1 MRPKGNYSIKPGEG
15 SNVFRVASME
25 VDKIA
30 QNQDSI
36 LELKSKRV
44 LKRAGYWMKR
54 KKQPV
59 FTSFPIND

>member
-1 MRPKGNYSIKPGEG
+1 
-15 SNVFRVASME
+15 ME

-44 LKRAGYWMKR
+44 LKWAGYWMKR

-59 FTSFPIND
+59 FTSFPVND